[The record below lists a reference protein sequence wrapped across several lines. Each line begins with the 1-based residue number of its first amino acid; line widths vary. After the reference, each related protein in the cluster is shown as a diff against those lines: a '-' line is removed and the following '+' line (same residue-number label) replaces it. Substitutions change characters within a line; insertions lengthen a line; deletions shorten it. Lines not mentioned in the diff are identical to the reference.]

1 MIVVS
6 NTSPIMNLAVI
17 GRLHIIE
24 KLYGKVLIPEAVSH
38 ELSIIVPDISVQNYP
53 WIEKQDLKNKL
64 LAESLRLE
72 LDTGEAEAIALSVET
87 KAGLLLMDE
96 RRGRKAALRF
106 GLKYIGLMG
115 MLVEA
120 KHKGIVSSVKP
131 AIDDLITKAGFWVGN
146 NLYARILQESG
157 E

>member
-1 MIVVS
+1 
-6 NTSPIMNLAVI
+6 MNLAVI
-17 GRLHIIE
+17 GRVHIIE
-24 KLYGKVLIPEAVSH
+24 KLYGKVLIPEAVFH
-38 ELSIIVPDISVQNYP
+38 ELSAIIPDTSVQTCP
-53 WIEKQDLKNKL
+53 WIERQGLKNKL

-72 LDTGEAEAIALSVET
+72 LDTGEAEAIALAVET

-106 GLKYIGLMG
+106 GLKYIGLIG
-115 MLVEA
+115 MLVEG
-120 KHKGIVSSVKP
+120 KRKGIITSVKP
-131 AIDDLITKAGFWVGN
+131 VLDDLVAKAGFWIGN